1 METVAFYSYKGGVGR
16 TLLVANTAQFLAMS
30 GSRVVALDLDLEA
43 PGLHHKLGNQEVL
56 DRVESGAIGGAV
68 NELLNSLENQPRKHS
83 LRETA
88 IDVDLPSGTKGAL
101 FLIPAGAAPSHAYW
115 EALERLNNSLRAQ
128 RRNGGLL
135 EAVLE
140 LQARIAEELAPDFL
154 LVDARTGI
162 TELGGL
168 ATSILA
174 DRVVCLTT
182 MAPESVEGTRVVA
195 EAIRAAPR
203 LSSQKPLRIDFLI
216 TRVAAGWMRFAKVS
230 NVINVIKDL
239 GGSVAV
245 LPHDSGIA
253 NEERVLSGWRSGPAD
268 GSDDEDA
275 GKELF
280 TATLEWIAESFPV
293 HKEDA
298 ERARRRMD
306 AVYRTW
312 QD

>member
-1 METVAFYSYKGGVGR
+1 
-16 TLLVANTAQFLAMS
+16 
-30 GSRVVALDLDLEA
+30 
-43 PGLHHKLGNQEVL
+43 
-56 DRVESGAIGGAV
+56 
-68 NELLNSLENQPRKHS
+68 
-83 LRETA
+83 
-88 IDVDLPSGTKGAL
+88 
-101 FLIPAGAAPSHAYW
+101 
-115 EALERLNNSLRAQ
+115 
-128 RRNGGLL
+128 
-135 EAVLE
+135 
-140 LQARIAEELAPDFL
+140 
-154 LVDARTGI
+154 
-162 TELGGL
+162 
-168 ATSILA
+168 
-174 DRVVCLTT
+174 

-203 LSSQKPLRIDFLI
+203 LSSQEPLRIDFLI
-216 TRVAAGWMRFAKVS
+216 TRVAAGSTRSASVS
-230 NVINVIKDL
+230 NVIKEL